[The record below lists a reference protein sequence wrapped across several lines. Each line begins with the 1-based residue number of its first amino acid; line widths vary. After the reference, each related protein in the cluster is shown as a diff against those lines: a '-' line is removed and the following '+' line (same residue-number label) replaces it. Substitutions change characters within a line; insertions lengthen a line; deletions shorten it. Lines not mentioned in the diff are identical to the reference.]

1 MQAHVAHLKRLSAR
15 VAGALD
21 EKQAEWARL
30 DKARMRADGDQ
41 AQVPIDGLRDGYDD
55 DR

>member
-1 MQAHVAHLKRLSAR
+1 M
-15 VAGALD
+15 AGALG

-41 AQVPIDGLRDGYDD
+41 AQVIDGLTEGHDD
-55 DR
+55 NRWTRGMT